1 MSELGAARALCDDAM
16 MAVEEAPA
24 RDLDDS
30 SSGSSNVAVLALL
43 LATVFWGIGF
53 TWAKA
58 AGERINARAGAPTGA
73 ALGPV
78 LLLGVRFA
86 AAAGLWLAIFPAARR
101 GWTGRTIRR
110 GLVLGAILAAGL
122 VSQHLGLDR
131 TSEAVSAFLT
141 NLTVIFVPLLMALV
155 SRKWP
160 VGRVGV
166 AIGVAAVGIWLMT
179 GAAPQGFGY
188 GALLGLVC
196 AIVFSLYIVAVDR
209 LLPGED
215 SSRLTAVQF
224 IVVGVS
230 CLALSALWS
239 GSGGAWKVA
248 IKGFAEERE
257 LWKPA
262 ALLTVLTTVGAFGL
276 MMRFQPRIDPTRAA
290 LIYLAEPVVAA
301 VWAWMMVPGRRLTAI
316 ELTGAGMILAANL
329 LAGKG
334 EKKGE
339 DGE

>member
-1 MSELGAARALCDDAM
+1 M

-58 AGERINARAGAPTGA
+58 AGERINERAGLPKGT

-86 AAAGLWLAIFPAARR
+86 AAAVLWLVLFPAARK
-101 GWTGRTIRR
+101 GWSRRTIWR
-110 GLVLGAILAAGL
+110 GVALGIILSAGL

-141 NLTVIFVPLLMALV
+141 NLTVIFVPLLMAMV

-166 AIGVAAVGIWLMT
+166 AIGVAAIGIWLMT

-239 GSGGAWKVA
+239 ASGGAWKIA
-248 IKGFAEERE
+248 IRGFAEERA

-262 ALLTVLTTVGAFGL
+262 AQLTVMTTVGAFGL

-301 VWAWMMVPGRRLTAI
+301 VWAWMMV
-316 ELTGAGMILAANL
+316 AGMILGANL

-334 EKKGE
+334 SKEEG
-339 DGE
+339 DPSQLAATRALGSRP